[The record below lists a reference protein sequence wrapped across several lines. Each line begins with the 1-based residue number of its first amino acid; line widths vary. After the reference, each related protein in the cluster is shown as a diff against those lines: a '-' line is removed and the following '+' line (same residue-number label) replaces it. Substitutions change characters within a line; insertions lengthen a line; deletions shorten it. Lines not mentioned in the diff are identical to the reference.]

1 MEKYF
6 VESFIVTLVF
16 FIYKLFEKKFL
27 IKEEIVLKD
36 LVKDAIVIYLCGLM
50 GLFVFDQIDE
60 QTLNIK
66 QEASAYT
73 NNPEF

>member
-16 FIYKLFEKKFL
+16 FVYKLFEKKFL
-27 IKEEIVLKD
+27 LKEKIVLKD
-36 LVKDAIVIYLCGLM
+36 LVKDSIIIYLCGLM
-50 GLFVFDQIDE
+50 GLFIFDQIDE

-66 QEASAYT
+66 HEASAYT